1 MISYQG
7 EPETY
12 QEVLK
17 HENKTEWLKEMK
29 EEMKSLHE
37 NHTYDLVKRPKKRKI
52 LKNKW
57 VFRRK
62 NDGNSSQSK
71 FKARLVVKGS

>member
-1 MISYQG
+1 MISDRG

-17 HENKTEWLKEMK
+17 HENKTEWIKAMK

-37 NHTYDLVKRPKKRKI
+37 NHTNDLVKPPKKKKI

-62 NDGNSSQSK
+62 NDGNSSQPR
-71 FKARLVVKGS
+71 FKA

>member
-1 MISYQG
+1 MILDQG

-17 HENKTEWLKEMK
+17 HENKTEWLKAMK

-37 NHTYDLVKRPKKRKI
+37 NHTYDLVKQPKKKKNLKI
-52 LKNKW
+52 KL
-57 VFRRK
+57 VFR
-62 NDGNSSQSK
+62 
-71 FKARLVVKGS
+71 

>member
-1 MISYQG
+1 MILDQG

-17 HENKTEWLKEMK
+17 HGNKTEWIKAMK

-37 NHTYDLVKRPKKRKI
+37 NHTYDLVKPPKKKKI

-62 NDGNSSQSK
+62 NDWNSSQPR
-71 FKARLVVKGS
+71 FKARLVV

>member
-17 HENKTEWLKEMK
+17 HENKTKWLKAMK

-37 NHTYDLVKRPKKRKI
+37 NHTYDLVKPPKKKKI

-62 NDGNSSQSK
+62 NDGNSSQRR
-71 FKARLVVKGS
+71 FKA